1 MNAWLLPGAAGAFWL
16 GILAWE
22 GHPAGIPGWSAALL
36 GVASLVGSFLAAPRL
51 QMQDRL
57 AAAGIARPDPA
68 AVLAAAPVRRI
79 HPGTGAGA
87 GAPALG
93 LALIGITCLGAAWAA
108 LGQARLDSSVIA
120 RLGQAR
126 VTAVGTLREDPATG
140 AFGWH
145 GVVDLSTVRWFTGAA
160 DVHETVWV
168 NGDGSPPGAVR
179 GDLVRLEGVL
189 ARANDPS
196 FDAVLRHRGIVAE
209 LNLDTF
215 ERLGPAPNTVVRATQ
230 AFRKFAAASIVGL
243 FPQPEAGLLL
253 GLALGDASH
262 LDPGI
267 ARDFQATGLGHL
279 LVVSGENVA
288 MVLAPIMALAVA
300 LRLTRWP
307 RFALALATVGGF
319 VLLTGA
325 EPSVMRAGVMATLGL
340 FGVLMGKPRSTAALL
355 SGAVL
360 VLLMLDPWLVWSIG
374 FQLSVAATAGMV
386 ALGTPLAERLGRA
399 MPRPIALAFGASLAA
414 QLGVTPVLLFH
425 FHEVPLI
432 TLPANL
438 AAFPAVSPALLF
450 GLAAALLGLA
460 WNPAGRVVAG
470 LALIPLRWLDG
481 VANRLAKAPV
491 AHLTSGGGPGVLI
504 AGAVVFVCVA
514 WWVRSRWRPPRA
526 AVVAVIAMF
535 PLVVW
540 STAITSGPPSGLSVR
555 FFDVGQG
562 DATLVSTPAGAHI
575 LVDGGPDPELVA
587 TDLAAQGVKRL
598 DVVIATHPHA
608 DHIIGLPVVLAR
620 FPVGL
625 MLEPGCP
632 DTSSIQADL
641 DTAISDEHIPVRYPR
656 IGDTF
661 TVADVRL
668 DVLSPDRCWVST
680 NSDPNNDS
688 LVVLLTYQQDTVL
701 LGGEPEQPAQQQLLD
716 EGAPIGAELLKVPHH
731 GSATSLPEFFQAVAP
746 KIAVISVGPN
756 TYGHPVPSI
765 IAAIQATGAQ
775 VWRTD
780 QHGDIVVSF
789 GPRGPTVT
797 ADR

>member
-1 MNAWLLPGAAGAFWL
+1 VNAWLLPGAAGAFWL
-16 GILAWE
+16 GILVWE
-22 GHPAGIPGWSAALL
+22 VHPAGMPGWSAALL
-36 GVASLVGSFLAAPRL
+36 GVASLAGSLLAAPRV
-51 QMQDRL
+51 QAGDRL
-57 AAAGIARPDPA
+57 AIAGIARPDPIVVA
-68 AVLAAAPVRRI
+68 AVAPVRRI
-79 HPGTGAGA
+79 RPGASGGA
-87 GAPALG
+87 
-93 LALIGITCLGAAWAA
+93 LALACIGITCLGAAWAA
-108 LGQARLDSSVIA
+108 LGQARLDASVIA

-126 VTAVGTLREDPATG
+126 ITAVGTFREDPAAG
-140 AFGWH
+140 MFGWH
-145 GVVDLSTVRWFTGAA
+145 GVVDLSTVQWPSGAA
-160 DVHETVWV
+160 DVRETLWV
-168 NGDGSPPGAVR
+168 NGQGPLPVAVR

-189 ARANDPS
+189 ARPGDPGFATS
-196 FDAVLRHRGIVAE
+196 LRHRGIVAE

-215 ERLGPAPNTVVRATQ
+215 ERLGPAPNLVVRETQ
-230 AFRKFAAASIVGL
+230 AFRRFAAGSIVRL

-253 GLALGDASH
+253 GLALGDATH
-262 LDPGI
+262 LDPGV

-288 MVLAPIMALAVA
+288 MVLAPVMALGAV

-307 RFALALATVGGF
+307 RFVLALGTLGSF

-399 MPRPIALAFGASLAA
+399 MPRPVALAFGASLAA
-414 QLGVTPVLLFH
+414 QFGVTPVLLFH

-438 AAFPAVSPALLF
+438 AAFPAVSPALLL
-450 GLAAALLGLA
+450 GLLAAVIGLA
-460 WNPAGRVVAG
+460 WYPAGRVVAG
-470 LALIPLRWLDG
+470 LALIPLRWLES

-491 AHLTSGGGPGVLI
+491 SHLTSSGGPGVLI
-504 AGAVVFVCVA
+504 VGTVVFVGVV
-514 WWVRSRWRPPRA
+514 WWVRTRWRPPRA

-562 DATLVSTPAGAHI
+562 DAALVSTPAGAHI
-575 LVDGGPDPELVA
+575 LVDGGPDLELVA

-598 DVVIATHPHA
+598 DVVIATHSHA

-641 DTAISDEHIPVRYPR
+641 DTAISDEHVPVRYPR

-661 TVADVRL
+661 TVGDVRL
-668 DVLSPDRCWVST
+668 EVLSPDRCWVST
-680 NSDPNNDS
+680 SSDPNNDS
-688 LVVLLTYQQDTVL
+688 LVVLLTYHEDTVL
-701 LGGEPEQPAQQQLLD
+701 LGGEPEEPAQRQLLD
-716 EGAPIGAELLKVPHH
+716 EGAPLNADLLKVPHH
-731 GSATSLPEFFQAVAP
+731 GAATSLPEFFQAVAP
-746 KIAVISVGPN
+746 RIAVISVGPN
-756 TYGHPVPSI
+756 TYGHPVPST

-780 QHGDIVVSF
+780 QHGDIVVLF

>member
-1 MNAWLLPGAAGAFWL
+1 MTAWLLPGAAGAFWL
-16 GILAWE
+16 GILVWE
-22 GHPAGIPGWSAALL
+22 VHPVGMPGWTAALV
-36 GVASLVGSFLAAPRL
+36 GIASLVGSLLAAPRVENR
-51 QMQDRL
+51 DRL
-57 AAAGIARPDPA
+57 AEAGIAQPDA
-68 AVLAAAPVRRI
+68 AVVSAIAPVRRVRR
-79 HPGTGAGA
+79 GATGA
-87 GAPALG
+87 ALV
-93 LALIGITCLGAAWAA
+93 LAFVGISFLGAAWAA
-108 LGQARLDSSVIA
+108 LGQARLNASVIA
-120 RLGQAR
+120 RLSEAR
-126 VTAVGTLREDPATG
+126 ITAVGTFREDPAAG

-145 GVVDLSTVRWFTGAA
+145 AVVDLSTVRWPLGAA
-160 DVHETVWV
+160 DLSESLWV
-168 NGDGSPPGAVR
+168 NGRGSPPGAVR
-179 GDLVRLEGVL
+179 GDEVRLEGVL
-189 ARANDPS
+189 ARPGDPE
-196 FDAVLRHRGIVAE
+196 FAAALGHRGIVAE
-209 LNLDTF
+209 LNLDSF
-215 ERLGPAPNTVVRATQ
+215 ERLGPAPNPVVRETQ
-230 AFRKFAAASIVGL
+230 AFRRFTAGSIIRL

-262 LDPGI
+262 LDPGL

-288 MVLAPIMALAVA
+288 MVLAPVMALGAA

-307 RFALALATVGGF
+307 RFALALGTVGCF

-340 FGVLMGKPRSTAALL
+340 FGVLMGKPRSTTTLL

-386 ALGTPLAERLGRA
+386 ALGTPLADRLRRVIPG
-399 MPRPIALAFGASLAA
+399 PIALAFGASLAA

-438 AAFPAVSPALLF
+438 AAFPAVSPALLL

-460 WNPAGRVVAG
+460 WYPLGRVIAG
-470 LALIPLRWLDG
+470 LALLPLRWLEG

-491 AHLTSGGGPGVLI
+491 SHLTSGGGPGVLI
-504 AGAVVFVCVA
+504 VGAIVFVGVA
-514 WWVRSRWRPPRA
+514 WWVRTRWRPPRVL
-526 AVVAVIAMF
+526 VVAMVAMF
-535 PLVVW
+535 PVFVW
-540 STAITSGPPSGLSVR
+540 STALTAGPPSGLSVR

-562 DATLVSTPAGAHI
+562 DAALVSTPAGAHI

-608 DHIIGLPVVLAR
+608 DHIIGLPMVLAR

-625 MLEPGCP
+625 LLEPGCP

-641 DTAISDEHIPVRYPR
+641 DTAIDDEQVPVRYPR
-656 IGDTF
+656 IGDIF
-661 TVADVRL
+661 TVGDVRL
-668 DVLSPDRCWVST
+668 DVLSPDRCWIDT

-688 LVVLLTYQQDTVL
+688 LVVLLTYRTDTVL
-701 LGGEPEQPAQQQLLD
+701 FGGEPEQPAQQQLLD
-716 EGAPIGAELLKVPHH
+716 EGAPLTADLLKVPHH

-746 KIAVISVGPN
+746 QIAVISVGPN
-756 TYGHPVPSI
+756 TYGHPVPST

-780 QHGDIVVSF
+780 QHGDIVVLF

-797 ADR
+797 AER

>member
-1 MNAWLLPGAAGAFWL
+1 MNTWLLPGAAGAFWF
-16 GILAWE
+16 GIVLWE
-22 GHPAGIPGWSAALL
+22 VRPVGMPGWSAALL
-36 GVASLVGSFLAAPRL
+36 GVASLIGALLAAPRI
-51 QMQDRL
+51 QTQDRL
-57 AAAGIARPDPA
+57 AAAGIARPDPVAVA
-68 AVLAAAPVRRI
+68 ALAPVRRV
-79 HPGTGAGA
+79 HHGASA
-87 GAPALG
+87 AALG
-93 LALIGITCLGAAWAA
+93 LAFAGLTGLGAAWAA
-108 LGQARLDSSVIA
+108 LGDARLNSSVIA

-126 VTAVGTLREDPATG
+126 IVAVGTFREDPAPG

-145 GVVDLSTVRWFTGAA
+145 GVVDLSTVQWPSGAA
-160 DVHETVWV
+160 QVHETLWV
-168 NGDGSPPGAVR
+168 NGQGSPPDAVR
-179 GDLVRLEGVL
+179 GDLVRVEGVL
-189 ARANDPS
+189 ARAGDPG
-196 FDAVLRHRGIVAE
+196 FATALRHRGIVAE
-209 LNLDTF
+209 LNLDRF
-215 ERLGPAPNTVVRATQ
+215 EWLGPSPNPVVRGTQ
-230 AFRKFAAASIVGL
+230 VFRKFAAGSIL
-243 FPQPEAGLLL
+243 RSFPQPEAGLLL

-262 LDPGI
+262 LDPGV

-288 MVLAPIMALAVA
+288 MVLAPVMALGVM

-307 RFALALATVGGF
+307 SFALALATVGCF

-360 VLLMLDPWLVWSIG
+360 VLLTLDPWLVWSIG

-438 AAFPAVSPALLF
+438 VAFPAVPPALLL

-460 WNPAGRVVAG
+460 WHLAGRVVAG
-470 LALIPLRWLDG
+470 LAIIPLRWLEG

-491 AHLTSGGGPGVLI
+491 AHLTSAGGPAVLI
-504 AGAVVFVCVA
+504 LGAVVFIGVA
-514 WWVRSRWRPPRA
+514 WWVRTRWRPPRA
-526 AVVAVIAMF
+526 AVLAVIAMF
-535 PLVVW
+535 PLFAW
-540 STAITSGPPSGLSVR
+540 STAVSSGPPSGLSVR

-562 DATLVSTPAGAHI
+562 DSALVSTPAGAHI

-632 DTSSIQADL
+632 DTSAIQADL
-641 DTAISDEHIPVRYPR
+641 DTAIRDEHVPVRYPR

-661 TVADVRL
+661 TVGDVRL
-668 DVLSPDRCWVST
+668 DVLSPDRCWIST

-688 LVVLLTYQQDTVL
+688 LVVLLTYHDDTVL
-701 LGGEPEQPAQQQLLD
+701 LGGEPEGPAQQQLLD
-716 EGAPIGAELLKVPHH
+716 EGAPLHAELLKVPHH
-731 GSATSLPEFFQAVAP
+731 GAATSLPEFFQAVAP
-746 KIAVISVGPN
+746 LIAVISVGPN
-756 TYGHPVPSI
+756 TYGHPVSST

-780 QHGDIVVSF
+780 QHGDIVVLF